1 MLARRARHV
10 FHLPGPVQYQ
20 RHALHRLGRI
30 PVHSLGCGQRR
41 GQIAATTPASVIVGV
56 TDGLFDT
63 SVDFGA
69 AAFPG
74 ADRWLQIEARTTI
87 GSFTTLT
94 PRQKV
99 TPTPYAMRAGSVQTN
114 GLPGGVYGNAVTFNN
129 PANNING
136 TLTGNGAGLTSLN
149 ASQLTSGT
157 VPDARL
163 AANVART
170 NQVWLLG
177 GNAGTTAGTH
187 FLGTTD
193 DEPLEL
199 KVNGQRGLRIEPNT
213 NGAPNIIGGSSG
225 NVVDA
230 GVVGAFI
237 GGGGATSGS
246 HTNRVSSDFSSIVN
260 GLDNL
265 IQTNARFAAIVGGQ
279 GNEIQNGASSAAIG
293 GGFRNTI
300 TNADYAFIGGGLI
313 NSIENATYGV
323 IGSGVFNNILS
334 QSGGTIGGGTL
345 NQLGGTNI
353 AGSSSGIASN
363 SHNAI
368 VGGILNWIAAGA
380 SHGFIGGGRN
390 NFISNGVNFA
400 TVPGGRDNRAAGDY
414 SFAAG
419 RRAKADHD
427 GAFVWADS
435 QNADFRS
442 TDTNQFLIRASGG
455 VGIGTNNPAHAL
467 HVNGT
472 ARLDGHT
479 TIGALFALSRTV
491 VVPTAGSTLTP
502 TTSYLLLNPAA
513 SVILNAT
520 TAIANGSTIGDVL
533 ILEGT
538 DDAQTVTI
546 PNGANTSLA
555 AASRTLGNDDTLMLL
570 WNGSSWIEISFSN
583 N

>member
-1 MLARRARHV
+1 
-10 FHLPGPVQYQ
+10 
-20 RHALHRLGRI
+20 
-30 PVHSLGCGQRR
+30 
-41 GQIAATTPASVIVGV
+41 VI
-56 TDGLFDT
+56 
-63 SVDFGA
+63 
-69 AAFPG
+69 
-74 ADRWLQIEARTTI
+74 
-87 GSFTTLT
+87 
-94 PRQKV
+94 
-99 TPTPYAMRAGSVQTN
+99 
-114 GLPGGVYGNAVTFNN
+114 
-129 PANNING
+129 
-136 TLTGNGAGLTSLN
+136 
-149 ASQLTSGT
+149 
-157 VPDARL
+157 
-163 AANVART
+163 
-170 NQVWLLG
+170 
-177 GNAGTTAGTH
+177 
-187 FLGTTD
+187 
-193 DEPLEL
+193 
-199 KVNGQRGLRIEPNT
+199 
-213 NGAPNIIGGSSG
+213 
-225 NVVDA
+225 
-230 GVVGAFI
+230 GAFI
-237 GGGGATSGS
+237 GGGGATSFASSS
-246 HTNRVSSDFSSIVN
+246 HTNRVSSDFSSVVN

-265 IQTNARFAAIVGGQ
+265 IQTNARFAAILGGSE
-279 GNEIQNGASSAAIG
+279 NEIQSGAGNAAIG

-353 AGSSSGIASN
+353 AGSSSGTGSN

-390 NFISNGVNFA
+390 NFISNGVSFA

-491 VVPTAGSTLTP
+491 VVPTAGSTLSPTP
-502 TTSYLLLNPAA
+502 SSLLLNPAA

-538 DDAQTVTI
+538 DDTQTVTI

-555 AASRTLGNDDTLMLL
+555 ATSRTLGNDDTLMLL